1 MTPPDLPQTDPTETP
16 PAPLVEA
23 NIMLQGRPLTLS
35 CPADE
40 RAMLDTVLHALE
52 QRMAT
57 VRAQAQ
63 GVTNLEKVALITA
76 INLMHEILQRPAE
89 AAPAPEA
96 PALVTAPNSIDEAHL
111 RRRIDSMNNAIDQA
125 LLEQNRL
132 F

>member
-1 MTPPDLPQTDPTETP
+1 MTPPDLPQTDTP
-16 PAPLVEA
+16 AAPAPVVEA
-23 NIMLQGRPLTLS
+23 NIMLQGRQLTLS
-35 CPADE
+35 CPAEE

-52 QRMAT
+52 QRMTT

-89 AAPAPEA
+89 TAPVPEA
-96 PALVTAPNSIDEAHL
+96 VLPPAAPNSIDEVHL